1 MLEIWNRSRDFMEL
15 LTDKLKEENELV
27 EQSAQKMVKF
37 RKKSWANGFFSVV
50 LKIT

>member
-1 MLEIWNRSRDFMEL
+1 MEL

-37 RKKSWANGFFSVV
+37 RKKS
-50 LKIT
+50 